1 MKEIWTLIIKT
12 QLTPAVGA
20 FYSFSEAKDA
30 LREALKKLTFKKNEM
45 FDGEGKIT
53 RLKQYIDKTVDFKRE
68 SDDGILTK
76 EVLNKVQNALCDV
89 FAGKE
94 TMADIEE
101 GIYTDYFVA
110 FEYKEG
116 VIRFYGDDDGP
127 CNGYDPT
134 LYTNMFDMTEEKDYF
149 LYIEDA
155 FGQDDCISELYIDL
169 KKTVLN

>member
-12 QLTPAVGA
+12 QLTPAVRA

-101 GIYTDYFVA
+101 GIYTDYFKAHLFNRSYNHTCVTYDISACFFNNLSVA
-110 FEYKEG
+110 HP
-116 VIRFYGDDDGP
+116 ISCCLD
-127 CNGYDPT
+127 
-134 LYTNMFDMTEEKDYF
+134 TN
-149 LYIEDA
+149 
-155 FGQDDCISELYIDL
+155 
-169 KKTVLN
+169 

>member
-12 QLTPAVGA
+12 QLTPAVRA
-20 FYSFSEAKDA
+20 FYSFSEAKDT
-30 LREALKKLTFKKNEM
+30 LRQTLKKLAFKNNSM

-53 RLKQYIDKTVDFKRE
+53 NLKQYIDKTVDFKRE

-94 TMADIEE
+94 TMVDIEE
-101 GIYTDYFVA
+101 GNYTDYLVA

-134 LYTNMFDMTEEKDYF
+134 LFTNMFDMTEEKHYF

-155 FGQDDCISELYIDL
+155 FGQDEYCRFYLDL
-169 KKTVLN
+169 KKTELD

>member
-1 MKEIWTLIIKT
+1 MDFNYKNAINPCRKGFL
-12 QLTPAVGA
+12 QLQR
-20 FYSFSEAKDA
+20 AKDA

-155 FGQDDCISELYIDL
+155 FGQDVYYRCYVDL
-169 KKTVLN
+169 KKTELN

>member
-12 QLTPAVGA
+12 QSTPAVRA
-20 FYSFSEAKDA
+20 FYSFSEAKDT
-30 LREALKKLTFKKNEM
+30 LRQTLKKLAFKNNSM

-53 RLKQYIDKTVDFKRE
+53 NLKQYIDKTVDFE
-68 SDDGILTK
+68 HENDDGILTK
-76 EVLNKVQNALCDV
+76 DLLEKVQNALYDV
-89 FAGKE
+89 FSGKD
-94 TMADIEE
+94 TMVDIEE
-101 GIYTDYFVA
+101 GNYTDYLVA

-134 LYTNMFDMTEEKDYF
+134 LFTNMFDMTEEKDYF

-155 FGQDDCISELYIDL
+155 FGQDEYCRFYLDL
-169 KKTVLN
+169 KKTELD

>member
-12 QLTPAVGA
+12 QLTPVVRA

-155 FGQDDCISELYIDL
+155 FGQDVYYRCYVDL
-169 KKTVLN
+169 KKTELN